1 MPVTVRSG
9 RHSTERTYQTLMDWT
24 RRVMQLA
31 ALGTIVLYA
40 YLIYGLFVGDVG
52 HWAILNHEERLR
64 IGGAVQGAV
73 TYLNV
78 VLGVF
83 LVSVCILYYDEEPIG
98 YILVGGALALYYGL
112 PFLIDAFLPNQIS
125 QWTSSNNW
133 AAHAIFN
140 QLHVAALMLA
150 VPGGIL
156 TVRDLILRIVD
167 GGSRRKEE
175 FTAMQYG
182 GSVQE
187 EENVGTP
194 ILGIFAKCWQ
204 LPYCR
209 PAIRKGCPIYH
220 ARTRCWRERVGC
232 MCEENVIRHAM
243 DALIGK
249 ELIKKEQ
256 PDVELDSGGIA
267 GLTLEKDREAVQE
280 KTTELPARVGPPPS
294 PRNVKIPHNPNI
306 PMRFKV
312 ERCRNCVI
320 YNEHQRMKYQFFA
333 PLMVLALPAMTV
345 WQFDAISGWL
355 NGIIHSMDV
364 MMSKLALTQGAQA
377 SGASFLATPVAVQY
391 IIIGCLVVIGTT
403 MVLRGMEYVLFKWK
417 V

>member
-1 MPVTVRSG
+1 
-9 RHSTERTYQTLMDWT
+9 
-24 RRVMQLA
+24 MQLA
-31 ALGTIVLYA
+31 AVGTILLYA
-40 YLIYGLFVGDVG
+40 YLIYGLFFGDVG
-52 HWAILNHEERLR
+52 HWSSLSAADKVRIAQNINGAIL
-64 IGGAVQGAV
+64 
-73 TYLNV
+73 YLNI

-83 LVSVCILYYDEEPIG
+83 LVTLCMLYYDEEPYG
-98 YILVGGALALYYGL
+98 YALVGGSVALYYGL
-112 PFLIDAFLPNQIS
+112 PFLIDTLSPGLTA
-125 QWTSSNNW
+125 QWQTSKNF
-133 AAHAIFN
+133 AALAIVN
-140 QLHVAALMLA
+140 QLRMAALMMA

-175 FTAMQYG
+175 FSAMQYG
-182 GSVQE
+182 GAVKEQE
-187 EENVGTP
+187 EKVATP

-249 ELIKKEQ
+249 ELIKKDQ
-256 PDVELDSGGIA
+256 PDGSMEAGIA
-267 GLTLEKDREAVQE
+267 GLTLEKDREDAQE
-280 KTTELPARVGPPPS
+280 KTTELPPRVGPPPP

-306 PMRFKV
+306 PMKFKI

-333 PLMVLALPAMTV
+333 PLMVLALPAFTV
-345 WQFDAISGWL
+345 WQFDAISGTL
-355 NGIIHSMDV
+355 NKLIHSMDV
-364 MMSKLALTQGAQA
+364 LMGKLSLTQGGQA
-377 SGASFLATPVAVQY
+377 SGISLLGVPMSVQY

-403 MVLRGMEYVLFKWK
+403 MVLRGMEYVLFRWK
-417 V
+417 I